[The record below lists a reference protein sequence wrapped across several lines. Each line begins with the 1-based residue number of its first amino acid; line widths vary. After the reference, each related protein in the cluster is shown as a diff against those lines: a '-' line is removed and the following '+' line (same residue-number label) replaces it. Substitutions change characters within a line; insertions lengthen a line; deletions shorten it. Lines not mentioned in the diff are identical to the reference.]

1 MQFKFEEDGI
11 SNLGQ
16 GRFWLYLSY
25 TDGKSTRDIASEWWR
40 NSNQRFKQY
49 LPESNF
55 IDPFDPTEQELAMFA
70 LLYGTESKDEY
81 LKWMNAV
88 IKHNKEKED
97 EKQS

>member
-1 MQFKFEEDGI
+1 MKFKFEEDGI

-25 TDGKSTRDIASEWWR
+25 ADGRSTRDIASEWWR

-49 LPESNF
+49 LPERNF
-55 IDPFDPTEQELAMFA
+55 IDPFDPTEQELTMFE
-70 LLYGTESKDEY
+70 LIYGTESKYEY

-88 IKHNKEKED
+88 IEFR
-97 EKQS
+97 KQ

>member
-25 TDGKSTRDIASEWWR
+25 ANGEYVRDVASEWWR
-40 NSNQRFKQY
+40 SSREVSKQY
-49 LPESNF
+49 LPERNF
-55 IDPFDPTEQELAMFA
+55 IDPFDPTEQELTMFE
-70 LLYGTESKDEY
+70 LLYGTDSKEEY